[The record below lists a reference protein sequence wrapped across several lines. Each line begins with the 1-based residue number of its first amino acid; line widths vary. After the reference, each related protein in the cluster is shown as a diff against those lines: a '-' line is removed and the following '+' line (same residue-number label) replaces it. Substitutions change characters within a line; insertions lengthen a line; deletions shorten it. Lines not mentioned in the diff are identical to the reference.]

1 LEKCN
6 DSYEEDEDVG
16 YKENI
21 SKAEKNEQSRVMRN
35 KSNILTSEQEQI
47 IDLEVQI
54 AWINSIKIKKKY
66 STKHKKMDKKSKV
79 RYICKTKNK
88 FYR

>member
-6 DSYEEDEDVG
+6 DSYEEGEDVS

-21 SKAEKNEQSRVMRN
+21 SKAEKKEQSRVMSN

-47 IDLEVQI
+47 IALEVQI
-54 AWINSIKIKKKY
+54 AWINSFKIKNEY
-66 STKHKKMDKKSKV
+66 PTKHKKMDKK
-79 RYICKTKNK
+79 
-88 FYR
+88 